1 MGLKAPELSG
11 RTVGVLGETRGGVV
25 RMANIVAAAISSSQP
40 SVSPHETTIHKSPML
55 RGANNRTLSL
65 NVLYLI
71 LPVYWQCG
79 FYSLR
84 SRWSGIKLVMV

>member
-25 RMANIVAAAISSSQP
+25 RMAKIVAAAISSSQP

-55 RGANNRTLSL
+55 RPANRTLFCECAIPNIASVL
-65 NVLYLI
+65 ANVAFI
-71 LPVYWQCG
+71 LFDQGGV
-79 FYSLR
+79 
-84 SRWSGIKLVMV
+84 K

>member
-25 RMANIVAAAISSSQP
+25 RMAKIVAAAISSSQP

-55 RGANNRTLSL
+55 RPANRTLSV
-65 NVLYLI
+65 NVLYPI
-71 LPVYWQCG
+71 SPVYWQMWLL
-79 FYSLR
+79 FS
-84 SRWSGIKLVMV
+84 SIKVE